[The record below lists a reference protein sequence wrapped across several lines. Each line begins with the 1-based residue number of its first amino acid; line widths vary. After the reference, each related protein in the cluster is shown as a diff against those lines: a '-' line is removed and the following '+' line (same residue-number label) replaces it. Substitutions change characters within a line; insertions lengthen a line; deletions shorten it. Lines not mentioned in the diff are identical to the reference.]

1 MRRAACAA
9 LAAVLGVAAAATAD
23 PVAVRFAPE
32 PARVPLVL
40 LDSSARQIASGDWTQ
55 RVDGDRI
62 VGRLVFHF
70 ADGSLYDETTT
81 FTARGRFGLTE
92 DHLVERGPSFPE
104 ALDLIADPS
113 AGRVTVRTTDSR
125 GREKTDVD
133 RIALPR
139 DLANGLIPT
148 LLENLGPL
156 GTRQPPTVGYIAAMA
171 KPRLVKLAITSA
183 GDETVAVGAATR
195 RARHYVLKVE
205 IGGFAGAL
213 APLVGKQP
221 PDSHVWILDGDTPSF
236 YRSEQPLYVGG
247 PLWRIEL
254 APRAP

>member
-1 MRRAACAA
+1 VLVLM
-9 LAAVLGVAAAATAD
+9 LAATLVAASLAAAD
-23 PVAVRFAPE
+23 PIPVRVAPQ
-32 PARVPLVL
+32 PAHVPLVL
-40 LDSSARQIASGDWTQ
+40 RDSSGHQLASGEWTQ
-55 RVDGDRI
+55 TVDGDRA

-81 FTARGRFGLTE
+81 FSARGVFQLIT
-92 DHLVERGPSFPE
+92 DHLIERGPSFPQ

-125 GREKTDVD
+125 GRDKTDVV
-133 RIALPR
+133 RMALSR

-148 LLENLGPL
+148 FLENLDPARTSEL
-156 GTRQPPTVGYIAAMA
+156 PRVGYLAAMA
-171 KPRLVKLAITSA
+171 KPRLVTLAITRA
-183 GDETVAVGAATR
+183 ADETVALGGATQ

-221 PDSHVWILDGDTPSF
+221 PDSHVWILDGDMPSF

-254 APRAP
+254 APSTP